1 MWVLGP
7 LEEQLM
13 LLTAETSL
21 APDGV
26 ILPSTDRG
34 THRGTFGT
42 YVAISLLLPSN
53 ILFFFFFFW
62 TGSDCLSSSGLE
74 LAR

>member
-13 LLTAETSL
+13 PLTAETSL

-53 ILFFFFFFW
+53 ILFFFF
-62 TGSDCLSSSGLE
+62 GGQGLTAY
-74 LAR
+74 LHLV